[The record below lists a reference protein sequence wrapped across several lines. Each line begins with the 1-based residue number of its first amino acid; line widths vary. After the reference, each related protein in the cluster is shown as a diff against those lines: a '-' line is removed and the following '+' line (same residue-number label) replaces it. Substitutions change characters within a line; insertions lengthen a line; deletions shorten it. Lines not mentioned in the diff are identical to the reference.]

1 MRGPATPVLRFSR
14 PVTPKPPVV
23 LPQCQR
29 GALTPK
35 TPLQSPFHSVS
46 STTDSTSTFKH
57 CSLNTPVL
65 TNHLIQLV
73 SAANKTPQRPQS
85 RMMAAKARCFPG
97 RAGALPIQ
105 VSGQSLDD
113 VVSVPQTPEHGA
125 AARLRSDGSDNL
137 QRDYKICKGVK
148 TAAGIPPL
156 YMEICCKERWVWAS
170 FFLRGTGAS
179 SRSLGVCVP
188 AMDLKEGCGS
198 EASRETE
205 SGGMGSLG
213 GPTSWQSFAH
223 RSTLHGLRFI
233 FPYSSS
239 TSSSPYCSTSRR
251 LLWSMALLASLVL
264 LVLESTERLAYF
276 LSYPH
281 VTSVDAVVS
290 GSLVFPA
297 VTVCNL
303 NAYRFTRLTQNDLY
317 HAGELL
323 ALLDVHLQIP
333 EPHLAEPHV
342 LAFLTEKSNFTNYRP
357 KPFSM
362 REFTERVGHD
372 LKEMMLY
379 CRFQGQECSH
389 QDFKTV
395 Y

>member
-1 MRGPATPVLRFSR
+1 MSGLKLTITVCLPA
-14 PVTPKPPVV
+14 
-23 LPQCQR
+23 
-29 GALTPK
+29 
-35 TPLQSPFHSVS
+35 
-46 STTDSTSTFKH
+46 
-57 CSLNTPVL
+57 
-65 TNHLIQLV
+65 
-73 SAANKTPQRPQS
+73 
-85 RMMAAKARCFPG
+85 
-97 RAGALPIQ
+97 
-105 VSGQSLDD
+105 
-113 VVSVPQTPEHGA
+113 
-125 AARLRSDGSDNL
+125 
-137 QRDYKICKGVK
+137 
-148 TAAGIPPL
+148 
-156 YMEICCKERWVWAS
+156 
-170 FFLRGTGAS
+170 
-179 SRSLGVCVP
+179 GVCVSV
-188 AMDLKEGCGS
+188 MDLKEGCGS

-213 GPTSWQSFAH
+213 GPTSWQSFTH

-239 TSSSPYCSTSRR
+239 SSHRSTSRR
-251 LLWSMALLASLVL
+251 LLWSLALLASLFL

-303 NAYRFTRLTQNDLY
+303 NAYRFTRLTQSDLY

-323 ALLDVHLQIP
+323 SLLDVHLQIP

-395 Y
+395 SFCKVFLL

>member
-1 MRGPATPVLRFSR
+1 
-14 PVTPKPPVV
+14 
-23 LPQCQR
+23 
-29 GALTPK
+29 
-35 TPLQSPFHSVS
+35 
-46 STTDSTSTFKH
+46 
-57 CSLNTPVL
+57 
-65 TNHLIQLV
+65 
-73 SAANKTPQRPQS
+73 
-85 RMMAAKARCFPG
+85 
-97 RAGALPIQ
+97 
-105 VSGQSLDD
+105 
-113 VVSVPQTPEHGA
+113 
-125 AARLRSDGSDNL
+125 
-137 QRDYKICKGVK
+137 
-148 TAAGIPPL
+148 
-156 YMEICCKERWVWAS
+156 
-170 FFLRGTGAS
+170 
-179 SRSLGVCVP
+179 
-188 AMDLKEGCGS
+188 MDLKEGCGS

-223 RSTLHGLRFI
+223 RSTLHSLRFI
-233 FPYSSS
+233 FPYS
-239 TSSSPYCSTSRR
+239 TSSSPYRSTSRR
-251 LLWSMALLASLVL
+251 LLWSAALLASLVL

-281 VTSVDAVVS
+281 VTSVDAMIS

-333 EPHLAEPHV
+333 EPHLTEPHV

-395 Y
+395 LVSSRPSLIPSDS

>member
-1 MRGPATPVLRFSR
+1 
-14 PVTPKPPVV
+14 
-23 LPQCQR
+23 
-29 GALTPK
+29 
-35 TPLQSPFHSVS
+35 
-46 STTDSTSTFKH
+46 
-57 CSLNTPVL
+57 
-65 TNHLIQLV
+65 
-73 SAANKTPQRPQS
+73 
-85 RMMAAKARCFPG
+85 
-97 RAGALPIQ
+97 
-105 VSGQSLDD
+105 
-113 VVSVPQTPEHGA
+113 
-125 AARLRSDGSDNL
+125 
-137 QRDYKICKGVK
+137 
-148 TAAGIPPL
+148 
-156 YMEICCKERWVWAS
+156 
-170 FFLRGTGAS
+170 
-179 SRSLGVCVP
+179 
-188 AMDLKEGCGS
+188 MDLKEGCGS
-198 EASRETE
+198 EASREPE
-205 SGGMGSLG
+205 RGGMGKLG

-239 TSSSPYCSTSRR
+239 SSSSSYRSTSRR
-251 LLWSMALLASLVL
+251 LLWSAALLASLVL
-264 LVLESTERLAYF
+264 LVLESAERLAYF

-342 LAFLTEKSNFTNYRP
+342 LAFLTEKSQLHQYRP

-389 QDFKTV
+389 QDFKTIAKKLNLKMNEV
-395 Y
+395 DFYEPFMNNPVTIPGKPYREDDIVSFIEEHNRPTLRKLEPHSMYEIWEDDINGQHIVAFAEESDPDGYEFLEILKEVAQENTENPDLSIIWIDPDDFPLMVPYWRRLSHRPLISSDRVVDVEDADSVWMEGMIRGHPTADELDTGTKT

>member
-1 MRGPATPVLRFSR
+1 MS
-14 PVTPKPPVV
+14 
-23 LPQCQR
+23 
-29 GALTPK
+29 
-35 TPLQSPFHSVS
+35 
-46 STTDSTSTFKH
+46 
-57 CSLNTPVL
+57 
-65 TNHLIQLV
+65 
-73 SAANKTPQRPQS
+73 
-85 RMMAAKARCFPG
+85 
-97 RAGALPIQ
+97 
-105 VSGQSLDD
+105 
-113 VVSVPQTPEHGA
+113 
-125 AARLRSDGSDNL
+125 
-137 QRDYKICKGVK
+137 
-148 TAAGIPPL
+148 
-156 YMEICCKERWVWAS
+156 
-170 FFLRGTGAS
+170 
-179 SRSLGVCVP
+179 

-198 EASRETE
+198 EVSRETE

-213 GPTSWQSFAH
+213 GPSSWQSFAH

-239 TSSSPYCSTSRR
+239 SSSSSYRSTSRR
-251 LLWSMALLASLVL
+251 LLWSVALLASLVL
-264 LVLESTERLAYF
+264 LALESAERLAYF

-395 Y
+395 SVCNMFLSQGISFSDQLTRMKSVSLLWTKALWAQCC